1 MPTSAKK
8 ALLLQRRLNR
18 REATTKR
25 ILGNTNSSNPAE
37 PICLS
42 QDNVDVGC
50 FSSIFKSV
58 TERSGLSSSNN
69 VVDQGKKMT
78 YPFYAFQ
85 KGISIFTVNTK
96 VDMSFNVENAYWLHD
111 RVSEKA

>member
-1 MPTSAKK
+1 MNPQQTRKCPANRTEFYNKNAKQRQIYQNMPTSAKK
-8 ALLLQRRLNR
+8 ALLLQRRLDR

-50 FSSIFKSV
+50 SSSI
-58 TERSGLSSSNN
+58 
-69 VVDQGKKMT
+69 
-78 YPFYAFQ
+78 
-85 KGISIFTVNTK
+85 
-96 VDMSFNVENAYWLHD
+96 
-111 RVSEKA
+111 